1 MIGRPMRR
9 VLAAVVLLLVLATP
23 AFATAAQ
30 ASKVKDPDQTAAQLA
45 KKFVGLVARH
55 DEAGLRKFL
64 SSAFIIQR
72 ADGSFYTKS
81 DYLEHL
87 PTVGKFE
94 INNVA
99 AKLTG
104 SVLVARFDLTVT
116 AVTNG
121 VPQSTTPA
129 PRLST
134 FVRDHGRWQLAAYAN
149 FNTPAPT
156 NG

>member
-1 MIGRPMRR
+1 MADLGKASD
-9 VLAAVVLLLVLATP
+9 LAGFQHDRERQDLADTGD
-23 AFATAAQ
+23 AHQ
-30 ASKVKDPDQTAAQLA
+30 GGELGGELDL
-45 KKFVGLVARH
+45 G
-55 DEAGLRKFL
+55 
-64 SSAFIIQR
+64 
-72 ADGSFYTKS
+72 
-81 DYLEHL
+81 EHL

-94 INNVA
+94 INNVT